1 MRDEANAAFYDGDS
15 RSYDETRWVS
25 DAGIFT
31 DTAQQEIVADLT
43 NAWSEVKI
51 LEAGPGTARFTIPL
65 ARKANRISLVDISSG
80 MLETAQENLAKEGL
94 ETAIVE
100 ARQGSLYELPFADG
114 QFDRAICLNVL
125 SHIENSALALKEL
138 SRVVRPGGEV
148 LINYPNLQSYYWPA
162 ARRIND
168 RAKAVDVDVYSI
180 WDTPKEN
187 ASAAGIG
194 EPWFDPSAR
203 SRSRPAITGAISSVA
218 GRSNPRPNFSTRLVK
233 PICTHPLLSL
243 SEGRIEATDTDPTA
257 CS

>member
-31 DTAQQEIVADLT
+31 DAAQQEIVADLT

-180 WDTPKEN
+180 WDTPKKMQARLE
-187 ASAAGIG
+187 SA
-194 EPWFDPSAR
+194 
-203 SRSRPAITGAISSVA
+203 
-218 GRSNPRPNFSTRLVK
+218 N
-233 PICTHPLLSL
+233 LSL
-243 SEGRIEATDTDPTA
+243 IRRLGHVHVPRALERYHLLPVVRVLDRMSRRGWLSRYAPIHFCLCRKEG
-257 CS
+257 